1 MTALSTRDAISKTQR
16 TAFFKAVYEGQRHF
30 SAIAVVGGPEGQPIS
45 DWCTPC
51 GVCRQVMREFCD
63 PDSFR
68 IIVARSPEERRSLL
82 LRDLLPEGFG
92 PEDLGHHRAD
102 ETGGDAA

>member
-1 MTALSTRDAISKTQR
+1 M
-16 TAFFKAVYEGQRHF
+16 
-30 SAIAVVGGPEGQPIS
+30 AIAVVGGPEGQPVS

-102 ETGGDAA
+102 EAGGGAA